1 MITVANANIETPIE
15 LTPENPVVLVE
26 ENPSEFYRAVS
37 SLINAFSDEESGFTF
52 WKGDEQISPSKHGEI
67 LTNTFGF
74 DFADKKIINLL
85 YKRLQN
91 NFLEGSFQADFN
103 LINAKICNFLSD
115 LCSTVDFSL
124 DFDELTTENLIKTCS
139 VKPSA
144 VYNSLLEKIICFINI
159 FTSLKNI
166 SFFVFVDI
174 KSVLSD
180 DELQKLYKHC
190 SLHKIALFLIESSK
204 KRSFLAEEK
213 AIIITDDLCEIVEN
227 FS

>member
-26 ENPSEFYRAVS
+26 ENPSEFYKAVS
-37 SLINAFSDEESGFTF
+37 SLINAFSDEDSEFTF

-85 YKRLQN
+85 YKRLQS

-124 DFDELTTENLIKTCS
+124 DFDELTTENLLKTCS

-144 VYNSLLEKIICFINI
+144 IYNSLLEKIICFINI

-166 SFFVFVDI
+166 SF
-174 KSVLSD
+174 
-180 DELQKLYKHC
+180 
-190 SLHKIALFLIESSK
+190 LFLSI
-204 KRSFLAEEK
+204 
-213 AIIITDDLCEIVEN
+213 
-227 FS
+227 

>member
-1 MITVANANIETPIE
+1 MATDEINT
-15 LTPENPVVLVE
+15 
-26 ENPSEFYRAVS
+26 
-37 SLINAFSDEESGFTF
+37 LILQST
-52 WKGDEQISPSKHGEI
+52 
-67 LTNTFGF
+67 
-74 DFADKKIINLL
+74 ADKKIINLL
-85 YKRLQN
+85 YKRLQS

-124 DFDELTTENLIKTCS
+124 DFDELTIENLIKTCS

-190 SLHKIALFLIESSK
+190 VLHKIALFLIESSK
-204 KRSFLAEEK
+204 KRSSLVEEK

>member
-26 ENPSEFYRAVS
+26 ENPSEFYKAVS
-37 SLINAFSDEESGFTF
+37 SLINAFSDEDSEFTF

-85 YKRLQN
+85 YKRLQS

-124 DFDELTTENLIKTCS
+124 DFDELTIENLLKTCS

-180 DELQKLYKHC
+180 DKLQKLYKHC